1 MFRLWE
7 SRIPFLGQ
15 WTRIRR
21 GHRQAGRVRRSRR
34 WRRLHR
40 GLGGECRRGQV
51 AGLVANPVLATPGAL
66 VSAVARDSEKLDCLC
81 HRKRGLYRQHG
92 TRMSRTGSGGGG
104 ANRSVGGW
112 CTILSG
118 HETHEQAGEFKEW

>member
-51 AGLVANPVLATPGAL
+51 AGPVANPVLAIPGETIVQVHAIGPW
-66 VSAVARDSEKLDCLC
+66 
-81 HRKRGLYRQHG
+81 GLTYVNPKDDPR
-92 TRMSRTGSGGGG
+92 
-104 ANRSVGGW
+104 N
-112 CTILSG
+112 
-118 HETHEQAGEFKEW
+118 K